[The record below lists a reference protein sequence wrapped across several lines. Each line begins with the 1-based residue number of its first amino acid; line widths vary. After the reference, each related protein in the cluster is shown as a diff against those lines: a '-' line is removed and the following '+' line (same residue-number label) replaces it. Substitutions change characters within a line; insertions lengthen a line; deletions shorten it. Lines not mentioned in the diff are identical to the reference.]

1 MWMSEDAA
9 AARSEATSSVLPSM
23 PAKSL
28 AAQRLAAGEAAEA
41 AGSKAG
47 EDADAAASAGAC
59 ALEAAACGALAAC
72 PAALAATSAAFAAFA
87 AAINSRCRALTHS
100 STMRRAVLTLSSID
114 LVAICTISVSP
125 LTSSS
130 RTAPVVD
137 STGLIR
143 RSPTQ
148 PLAVLWRRRR
158 EVTLRSVPGALFE
171 SRARITSTRGVHENM
186 AMRAHLHAGVLG
198 NRTCAW
204 AGQGGGPAEFSR
216 VAGADPVRQEGY
228 RHQLDGP

>member
-1 MWMSEDAA
+1 VHYVHTRDPERLERVVSRHQASGSDRPVPDCREWLLWGRALGKRASALRAFAD
-9 AARSEATSSVLPSM
+9 VLVRGSYLELC
-23 PAKSL
+23 L
-28 AAQRLAAGEAAEA
+28 AQWLAAGEAAEA

-47 EDADAAASAGAC
+47 EDADAAGLAGAS

-72 PAALAATSAAFAAFA
+72 AAALAATWAAFAAFA

-125 LTSSS
+125 LPSSS
-130 RTAPVVD
+130 RTGPVVD

-143 RSPTQ
+143 RSRTQ

-171 SRARITSTRGVHENM
+171 SRA
-186 AMRAHLHAGVLG
+186 
-198 NRTCAW
+198 
-204 AGQGGGPAEFSR
+204 P
-216 VAGADPVRQEGY
+216 
-228 RHQLDGP
+228 